1 MIEWYKITV
10 FENYANFSGRA
21 RRTEY
26 WYFRLLSTLSLFV
39 FVALGILL
47 FAISG
52 DGALAFSI
60 AIGLFFLYSILILI
74 PSLAV
79 TVRRMHDIGKSGW
92 TIFVAFIPL
101 AGPIWFLVL
110 LVTEGN
116 YGENYYG
123 LDPKATIEEIDE
135 IGINN

>member
-26 WYFRLLSTLSLFV
+26 WYFRLLSALSLFV